1 MIMDD
6 GWDYP
11 VRLRVPEGISSSIR
25 MFADDT
31 VIYRQINSAADHTI
45 LQ

>member
-11 VRLRVPEGISSSIR
+11 VRLRVSTPALLYSVVLR
-25 MFADDT
+25 LVM
-31 VIYRQINSAADHTI
+31 AAYKI
-45 LQ
+45 LRHDVHHA